1 MIAVLTG
8 DVVNS
13 KSENAE
19 LWLEALKS
27 TLELYGKTPK
37 DWEIYRGDSFQLGV
51 SNEKAILASIHL
63 KSAIKQFEDLDVR
76 IGIGLGKQNYESN
89 QITESNGSAFVRSGK
104 SFDGLKKQNM
114 FLKSDNKKFD
124 DAINVMLSLSLLTA
138 DRWSPTV
145 AKIIK
150 LSIENPNLKQKE
162 LADKLNKS
170 QSSISEALK
179 RGGFNEMMMMNNYY
193 KNRIA
198 ELC

>member
-8 DVVNS
+8 DIVNS
-13 KSENAE
+13 KSKNAE
-19 LWLEALKS
+19 VWLQMLKS

-37 DWEIYRGDSFQLGV
+37 DWEVFRGDSFQLAV
-51 SNEKAILASIHL
+51 SNEKAILASIHI

-89 QITESNGSAFVRSGK
+89 QITESNGSAFVRSGE
-104 SFDGLKKQNM
+104 SFDTLKRQNM
-114 FLKSDNKKFD
+114 ILKSENKKFD
-124 DAINVMLSLSLLTA
+124 ESINLMLSLSLLTA

-162 LADKLNKS
+162 IANKLDKS

-179 RGGFNEMMMMNNYY
+179 RGGFEEMMMMNNYY

>member
-19 LWLEALKS
+19 VWLQVLKS
-27 TLELYGKTPK
+27 TLEFYGKAPK
-37 DWEIYRGDSFQLGV
+37 DWEVFRGDSFQLAI

-76 IGIGLGKQNYESN
+76 IGIGLGKQNYESIH
-89 QITESNGSAFVRSGK
+89 ITESNGSAFIRSGE
-104 SFDGLKKQNM
+104 SFDALKKQNM
-114 FLKSDNKKFD
+114 ILKSENKKFD
-124 DAINVMLSLSLLTA
+124 DTINLMLSLSLLTA

-179 RGGFNEMMMMNNYY
+179 RGGFDEMMMMNNYY
-193 KNRIA
+193 KNQIA

>member
-13 KSENAE
+13 KNENTE
-19 LWLEALKS
+19 VWLQMLKS
-27 TLELYGKTPK
+27 TLELYGKAPR
-37 DWEIYRGDSFQLGV
+37 DWEVFRGDSFQLVV
-51 SNEKAILASIHL
+51 SKEKAILASIHI

-76 IGIGLGKQNYESN
+76 IGIGLGKQNYKSN
-89 QITESNGSAFVRSGK
+89 QITESNGPAFVRSGE
-104 SFDGLKKQNM
+104 SFDTLKKQQM
-114 FLKSDNKKFD
+114 ILKSDNKTFD
-124 DAINVMLSLSLLTA
+124 DTINLMLCLSLLTA

-162 LADKLNKS
+162 RADKLNRS

-179 RGGFNEMMMMNNYY
+179 RGGFDEMMMMNNYY
-193 KNRIA
+193 KNRVA

>member
-13 KSENAE
+13 KIENAE
-19 LWLEALKS
+19 VWLQTLKS
-27 TLELYGKTPK
+27 TLELYGKTPR
-37 DWEIYRGDSFQLGV
+37 DWEVFRGDSFQLVV
-51 SNEKAILASIHL
+51 SKEKAILASIHI

-76 IGIGLGKQNYESN
+76 IGIGLGKQNYKSN
-89 QITESNGSAFVRSGK
+89 QITESNGPVFVRSGE
-104 SFDGLKKQNM
+104 SFDTLKKQQM
-114 FLKSDNKKFD
+114 ILKSDNKTFD
-124 DAINVMLSLSLLTA
+124 DTINLMLCLSLLTA

-150 LSIENPNLKQKE
+150 LSIENPNLKQKDR
-162 LADKLNKS
+162 ADKLNKS

-179 RGGFNEMMMMNNYY
+179 RGGFDEMMMMNNYY
-193 KNRIA
+193 KNRVA

>member
-13 KSENAE
+13 KIENAE
-19 LWLEALKS
+19 VWLQTLKS
-27 TLELYGKTPK
+27 TLELYGKTPR
-37 DWEIYRGDSFQLGV
+37 DWEVFRGDSFQLVV
-51 SNEKAILASIHL
+51 SKEKAILASVHI

-76 IGIGLGKQNYESN
+76 IGIGLGKQNYKSN
-89 QITESNGSAFVRSGK
+89 QITESNGPAFVRSGE
-104 SFDGLKKQNM
+104 SFDTLKKQQM
-114 FLKSDNKKFD
+114 ILKSDNKTFD
-124 DAINVMLSLSLLTA
+124 DTINLMLCLSLLTA

-150 LSIENPNLKQKE
+150 LSIENPNLKQKDR
-162 LADKLNKS
+162 ADRLNKS

-179 RGGFNEMMMMNNYY
+179 RGGFDEMMMMNNYY
-193 KNRIA
+193 KNRLA

>member
-13 KSENAE
+13 KSKNAE
-19 LWLEALKS
+19 VWLQALKS
-27 TLELYGKTPK
+27 TLKLYGKTPN
-37 DWEIYRGDSFQLGV
+37 DWEVFRGDSFQLAI
-51 SNEKAILASIHL
+51 SDEKAVLASIHI

-76 IGIGLGKQNYESN
+76 IGIGLGEQNYKST
-89 QITESNGSAFVRSGK
+89 QITESNGSAFVRSGE
-104 SFDGLKKQNM
+104 SFDALKKQNII
-114 FLKSDNKKFD
+114 LNSGEETFD
-124 DAINVMLSLSLLTA
+124 KPINLMLDLYLLTS

-150 LSIENPNLKQKE
+150 LTIENPNLKQKE

-179 RGGFNEMMMMNNYY
+179 RGGFDEIMKVNAYY
-193 KNRIA
+193 KSQILK
-198 ELC
+198 LC

>member
-13 KSENAE
+13 KIENAE
-19 LWLEALKS
+19 VWLQTLKS
-27 TLELYGKTPK
+27 TLELYGKTPR
-37 DWEIYRGDSFQLGV
+37 DWEVFRGDSFQLVV
-51 SNEKAILASIHL
+51 SKEKAILASIHI

-76 IGIGLGKQNYESN
+76 IGIGLGKQNYKSN
-89 QITESNGSAFVRSGK
+89 QITESNGPAFVRSGE
-104 SFDGLKKQNM
+104 SFDTLKKQQM
-114 FLKSDNKKFD
+114 ILKSDNKTFD
-124 DAINVMLSLSLLTA
+124 DTINLMLCLSLLTA

-150 LSIENPNLKQKE
+150 LSIENPNLKQKDR
-162 LADKLNKS
+162 ADKLNKS

-179 RGGFNEMMMMNNYY
+179 RGGFDEMMMMNNYY
-193 KNRIA
+193 KNRVA